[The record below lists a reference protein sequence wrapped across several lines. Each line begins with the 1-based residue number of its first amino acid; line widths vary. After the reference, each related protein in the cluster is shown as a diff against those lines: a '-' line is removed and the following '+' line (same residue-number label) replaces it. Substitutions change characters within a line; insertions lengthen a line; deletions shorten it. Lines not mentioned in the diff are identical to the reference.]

1 MQKQS
6 VCPNNKNFVFNGK
19 CPIDTCQFNNSKTS
33 RGCLSL
39 DISSAVGHR
48 SDAAVTDQFL
58 LQFKILP
65 NADKFDSKNHNE
77 KFAEYAR
84 KKAVNAAKA
93 NMTLYLF
100 CHWIRSTLK
109 PNENFSYNH
118 GSNSL
123 IENLLNSFPLNQV
136 ELKFEIWMLYYAAN
150 PKCYAAFI
158 ADQKRKD
165 ESIELVHV
173 LGLTPGKHKTLIETI
188 KSCTL
193 SKSKPRRKAKT
204 TE

>member
-1 MQKQS
+1 MSQKQS
-6 VCPNNKNFVFNGK
+6 VCPHNKNFIFCGK
-19 CPIDTCQFNNSKTS
+19 CPIDTCQYNNTKTS

-65 NADKFDSKNHNE
+65 NAEKFDSKNHNE

-100 CHWIRSTLK
+100 CHWIRLHLK
-109 PNENFSYNH
+109 PSDKFDYVR

-123 IENLLNSFPLNQV
+123 IENLLMTFPLNQV
-136 ELKFEIWMLYYAAN
+136 ELKFEPWMIYYAAN
-150 PKCYAAFI
+150 QKAYAAFI

-173 LGLTPGKHKTLIETI
+173 LGLTPGKHKTLIEII
-188 KSCTL
+188 KSL
-193 SKSKPRRKAKT
+193 SKTKPRRKAKT